1 MKRSEGIDG
10 TEVLCVTQYS
20 ELLSMTFLCSII
32 YAEVFLT
39 QYTFYNQK
47 DHGSKYA
54 RQSS

>member
-1 MKRSEGIDG
+1 MKRSKGIDE
-10 TEVLCVTQYS
+10 TEVFCVTQYS
-20 ELLSMTFLCSII
+20 ELLSMTFLCIII

-39 QYTFYNQK
+39 QYTFYIRE

>member
-1 MKRSEGIDG
+1 MKRSKGIDG

-39 QYTFYNQK
+39 QYTFYIQK